1 MTVDSDSPSR
11 DTWVIVKKQRVNIL
25 IPRLSCTEQSIVPDL
40 EGQVDKD
47 MSIHTIN
54 THEVLQETTSKAH
67 FSENIN
73 NVSTHCSPKSYTRS
87 SPDACPSRAD
97 DTTPEPRK
105 STSKRMAAEDLAGTS
120 KPLLRKTKFLKF
132 HKESQNL
139 LRPSYHNLSS
149 STVTLNLTYKMRA
162 LNLEK
167 TIVSAGGLG
176 KWLFSLGLGRFEGI
190 FRTKNVNKFEL
201 VNMSMKKLKEMGAHA
216 VGPRRKLIHAIECA
230 CCKPYCFEPHM
241 IFSIKHSES

>member
-1 MTVDSDSPSR
+1 MTVDSDSPSH

-40 EGQVDKD
+40 EQGQVDKD
-47 MSIHTIN
+47 MSIHTIT
-54 THEVLQETTSKAH
+54 THEIPLETTSKAH

-73 NVSTHCSPKSYTRS
+73 DGSTHCSPKPYTRS
-87 SPDACPSRAD
+87 SPNDCPSRAD
-97 DTTPEPRK
+97 DTTTPEPRK
-105 STSKRMAAEDLAGTS
+105 SNSKRMAAEDLAGTS
-120 KPLLRKTKFLKF
+120 KPFLRKTKFPKI
-132 HKESQNL
+132 HKRSQIL

-149 STVTLNLTYKMRA
+149 STISLNLTYKTRV

-167 TIVSAGGLG
+167 NILSAGGLS

-190 FRTKNVNKFEL
+190 FRAKNVNKFEL

-230 CCKPYCFEPHM
+230 CCEPYCFEPHM
-241 IFSIKHSES
+241 NLEHQR